1 MSHHCQVSGDATI
14 KTEEQRHISD
24 EERIEIREVLLEVEE
39 VKKEYAKFNA
49 LIPVCDFA
57 ASDAGHATTLAKEIS
72 SDLELLGQPQTFDL
86 FTKDNVKGTFNVSD
100 LDNDF
105 NNQQRMFFIKENLLK
120 TYLGKNDLILIW
132 AIWGERE
139 YSWAQIDKLFHGPD
153 CPEQRYA
160 VFNFI
165 QRYE

>member
-24 EERIEIREVLLEVEE
+24 EDLERIEIREVLLEVEE

-105 NNQQRMFFIKENLLK
+105 NNQQRMFFIKENLYPL
-120 TYLGKNDLILIW
+120 
-132 AIWGERE
+132 
-139 YSWAQIDKLFHGPD
+139 QIDWQFQKSTNAFPLICQYITAFFKFWKL
-153 CPEQRYA
+153 
-160 VFNFI
+160 
-165 QRYE
+165 

>member
-39 VKKEYAKFNA
+39 VKKEYTKFNA

-57 ASDAGHATTLAKEIS
+57 ANDEGHATTLAKEIS

-86 FTKDNVKGTFNVSD
+86 FTKDNVKGYF
-100 LDNDF
+100 
-105 NNQQRMFFIKENLLK
+105 
-120 TYLGKNDLILIW
+120 
-132 AIWGERE
+132 
-139 YSWAQIDKLFHGPD
+139 
-153 CPEQRYA
+153 
-160 VFNFI
+160 
-165 QRYE
+165 